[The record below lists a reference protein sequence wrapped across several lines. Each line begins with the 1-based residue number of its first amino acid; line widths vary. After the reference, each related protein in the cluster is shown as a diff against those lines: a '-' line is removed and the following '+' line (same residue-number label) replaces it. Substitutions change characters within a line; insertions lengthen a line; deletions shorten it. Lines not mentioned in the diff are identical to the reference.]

1 MADALIFTAHPLSAL
16 PALAA
21 GPHKVVHLVRHAQ
34 GTHNLAVLQL
44 GGVDGGPED
53 EYKNWKWYDARLTPL
68 GEAWREENPYRGNE
82 LAIRIGSSGYNQNCA
97 RCHGLEV
104 ISGGIAPDLR
114 YLDLGKEGDEWFI
127 ERVTKGAIQNGM
139 TKMPIFA
146 GTLSQEA
153 LWAIRTF
160 IESKH
165 DGS

>member
-1 MADALIFTAHPLSAL
+1 MRRLLILLLLSL
-16 PALAA
+16 PA
-21 GPHKVVHLVRHAQ
+21 GPALSHGDVTPQPVA
-34 GTHNLAVLQL
+34 T
-44 GGVDGGPED
+44 DG
-53 EYKNWKWYDARLTPL
+53 LTPL